1 MKSHF
6 TKIFSGF
13 AIYSN
18 RNLPR
23 TALFRVQL
31 LVLLSIQNSILF
43 LSFSLLC
50 FGIPIP
56 NILRSDFIMLEE
68 CRALLVAYFP
78 TGQMPLVTPLVTCS
92 IPLLVSFLALFAHY
106 NDGLCRPAGT
116 RPQHTPAKSILV
128 LSKIFSSNPKVCPG
142 VYEEHSQMDRNPFPT
157 YANGSHHHDPVR
169 YHLLLESQLKGV
181 RDSLA

>member
-1 MKSHF
+1 M
-6 TKIFSGF
+6 
-13 AIYSN
+13 YSYLIN
-18 RNLPR
+18 PKFDFLPFF
-23 TALFRVQL
+23 LFCY
-31 LVLLSIQNSILF
+31 SYSA
-43 LSFSLLC
+43 
-50 FGIPIP
+50 
-56 NILRSDFIMLEE
+56 NILRFDFIMLEE
-68 CRALLVAYFP
+68 SRALLVAYFP

-181 RDSLA
+181 SITPLIEGTTTYSCHCCCTLLSSFHKRHLTIFG